1 MVDLYILDY
10 ATQIQNLP
18 APIYNYE
25 SERNFLGDGYS
36 LTVYPLPK
44 VIKDRFQKADKLL
57 LTQYPKFPEYGEDW
71 RTVKW
76 HQSPIDSKYKSYLS
90 FAILSA
96 ENAQGMKNH
105 LQAINSSLSRSGSF
119 YSFVYRYPN
128 SLGDIDFFVIDLQQ
142 DKIYHINSNI

>member
-25 SERNFLGDGYS
+25 SERTFQGDGYS

-44 VIKDRFQKADKLL
+44 VIKNRFQKADEIL
-57 LTQYPKFPEYGEDW
+57 LTQYPKFPQY

-76 HQSPIDSKYKSYLS
+76 HKSPIDSKYKSYLS
-90 FAILSA
+90 FAISSMHRGK
-96 ENAQGMKNH
+96 GMKNQ
-105 LQAINSSLSRSGSF
+105 LQAINSSLSRPGSF
-119 YSFVYRYPN
+119 YSFVYPN
-128 SLGDIDFFVIDLQQ
+128 DDIDFFVIDLQQ
-142 DKIYHINSNI
+142 EKIYHISDNY